1 MKTKRIIRKA
11 FTVFCT
17 AVIFSGYVF
26 AEELTVVTV
35 NSWSAMNHSGFL
47 RCDEYEEETVRG
59 FRQEVLTTGLKEL
72 EADVI
77 ILNGINPA
85 ESFAAETALELG
97 MNADVWVSRSGI
109 RFGPVS
115 LPLNLKE
122 GDAILSAE
130 KLASE
135 PAGRMSLNSTLST
148 GAVTLF
154 ARDGVQV
161 FGRKIDITA
170 EGESTAGGV
179 YIFSA
184 VWNESLFNDE
194 NSLRRLT
201 DAYLSGEINA
211 DDYMLLVKDAVEG
224 AETRLVQAGRTL
236 SFINSIAGA
245 GPVIVAGSFNALPDS
260 PEIKVLKDAGF
271 IDVFER
277 AGKGPGYTI
286 DVQKNS
292 NYQKLRQAAE
302 DNGDPAGIALDIM
315 SGKYRT
321 DYIMIR
327 GAGLK
332 PLSAGI
338 VLDKPVYGV
347 YPSNRF
353 GVSAVIDISD

>member
-1 MKTKRIIRKA
+1 MPQR
-11 FTVFCT
+11 
-17 AVIFSGYVF
+17 
-26 AEELTVVTV
+26 
-35 NSWSAMNHSGFL
+35 
-47 RCDEYEEETVRG
+47 
-59 FRQEVLTTGLKEL
+59 
-72 EADVI
+72 
-77 ILNGINPA
+77 
-85 ESFAAETALELG
+85 TALELG

-109 RFGPVS
+109 RFGSRQSS
-115 LPLNLKE
+115 LKPE
-122 GDAILSAE
+122 GGRRHTFGRKTCKRTCRQKCLSTA
-130 KLASE
+130 
-135 PAGRMSLNSTLST
+135 RFST

-170 EGESTAGGV
+170 EGESTASGV

-260 PEIKVLKDAGF
+260 PEIKLLKDAGF

-338 VLDKPVYGV
+338 VLDKPIYGV

-353 GVSAVIDISD
+353 GVSAVIEISD